1 MWKAAIIWYKTGSTV
16 IHKCWQETE
25 SPTPSSTAS
34 ESQPHTPA
42 AVSGGLDAFSWPAHT
57 HYEENRLL
65 LATEEESSERQSSDE
80 DDALAVS
87 GDAHYEGTLNT
98 VGVRHCRGARH

>member
-1 MWKAAIIWYKTGSTV
+1 M
-16 IHKCWQETE
+16 

-42 AVSGGLDAFSWPAHT
+42 VSGLDAFSWPTHS

-65 LATEEESSERQSSDE
+65 LGTEEESSERQTSDE
-80 DDALAVS
+80 DEALAVS
-87 GDAHYEGTLNT
+87 VMDS
-98 VGVRHCRGARH
+98 VVVVRVHLHMPSQIPPSDG

>member
-1 MWKAAIIWYKTGSTV
+1 
-16 IHKCWQETE
+16 
-25 SPTPSSTAS
+25 
-34 ESQPHTPA
+34 
-42 AVSGGLDAFSWPAHT
+42 VSGGLDAFSWPAHT

-87 GDAHYEGTLNT
+87 GNPHDKKTFVYKLGNKQGCGSA
-98 VGVRHCRGARH
+98 

>member
-1 MWKAAIIWYKTGSTV
+1 
-16 IHKCWQETE
+16 
-25 SPTPSSTAS
+25 
-34 ESQPHTPA
+34 
-42 AVSGGLDAFSWPAHT
+42 VSGGLDAFSWPAHT

-87 GDAHYEGTLNT
+87 GDSQ
-98 VGVRHCRGARH
+98 